1 MIGHSVD
8 DLALKVAQLK
18 GISVEDA
25 MKFLGGKSFATG
37 TQANMIARGAEA
49 SRIGR
54 FASGPIANKALRFVP
69 GLATFGAVS
78 DAADILTNDTS
89 VGNKVMDTAGMAIGG
104 VLGSVG
110 GPLGAV
116 TGASV
121 GKMASDGLQYLFG
134 DRKTPEQR
142 KLEEALLLLNGGRI

>member
-18 GISVEDA
+18 GITVEDA
-25 MKFLGGKSFATG
+25 MKFLGGKPFATG
-37 TQANMIARGAEA
+37 TQANMIAKGAKA
-49 SRIGR
+49 SAVGR
-54 FASGPIANKALRFVP
+54 FATGPIARNALRFVP
-69 GLATFGAVS
+69 GLTAFSAATDV
-78 DAADILTNDTS
+78 ADILTNDTS
-89 VGNKVMDTAGMAIGG
+89 VGNKVMDSAGMAIGG

-116 TGASV
+116 TGATV
-121 GKMASDGLQYLFG
+121 GKAASDGLQYLFG

>member
-1 MIGHSVD
+1 MIGHSMD
-8 DLALKVAQLK
+8 DLALKISQLK
-18 GISVEDA
+18 GISVDDA
-25 MKFLGGKSFATG
+25 MRFLSGKEFATG
-37 TQANMIARGAEA
+37 AQARMIANGAEA
-49 SRIGR
+49 SRLGR
-54 FASGPIANKALRFVP
+54 FASGPIARKGLRFVP

-104 VLGSVG
+104 TIGALG

-134 DRKTPEQR
+134 DRKTPQQR
-142 KLEEALLLLNGGRI
+142 KLEEALILLNGGRI